1 MDKLSEE
8 LQHLI
13 LKIIVPA
20 LVAISIK
27 LAVESK
33 QGKISIF
40 NAFSS
45 IIIGVGCAWLSSGWV
60 TDTFT
65 DSTMPIVI
73 GVITIAGEKVAFW
86 LIYKF
91 NFDIMGDAVLNI
103 AVDWIKNVGKKITGK

>member
-20 LVAISIK
+20 LVAVSIK

-40 NAFSS
+40 NALSS
-45 IIIGVGCAWLSSGWV
+45 IVIGVGCAWISSGWV
-60 TDTFT
+60 TETFT

-73 GVITIAGEKVAFW
+73 GVITIAGEKIAFW

-91 NFDIMGDAVLNI
+91 NFDIMGDAAIQV
-103 AVDWIKNVGKKITGK
+103 AVDAIKNFGNRFKN